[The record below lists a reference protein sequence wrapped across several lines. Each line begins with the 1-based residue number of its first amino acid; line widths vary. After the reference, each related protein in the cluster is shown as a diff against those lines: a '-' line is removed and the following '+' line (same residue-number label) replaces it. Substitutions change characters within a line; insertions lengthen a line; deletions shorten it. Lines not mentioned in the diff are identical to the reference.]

1 MKPLAALFARLAKRP
16 KNTYIF
22 TGACPQNRGIRKKR
36 IPKAGP
42 VVHSCHEPAKTFKG
56 VPGESM
62 QRFVRPVLFCLL
74 VLAIFMC
81 AFYTQ
86 RGTSFV
92 NPFMLGRYADFAAN
106 SPLLSTVLL
115 VVSLPAGILVF
126 LLPESQ
132 AITLAVSDLGFALG
146 LIVSVF
152 ALAAA
157 SGTACTLTRAFLQS
171 SIHRWVAARRQAG
184 KSLPRRAVLPLE
196 YCLFLTVLLLV
207 LNVPV
212 ALVGLVL
219 GMCGMRTK
227 AFCVAAVPILFA
239 RAAMAGLATVEAGFF
254 TLTLLILLGTVLA
267 AGYLYWVAILFKKRR
282 QHDMHEGI
290 MALVDSSEQ
299 LRQASKGADALDA
312 LRLDDLPH
320 DAPRAAQ
327 TRDSLAMGGTS
338 ILVCVRDEETPDD
351 AAALVADAAR
361 SLEMRVITCSMCLSD
376 GNRPQ
381 GSPLS
386 LERDTTPLGGF
397 RDVTRVA
404 DLDELFTRAFQEG
417 ASQVLAVRPVTAYL
431 RREALA
437 EALEALPSAG
447 LVLAPLAGPDRQ
459 YCLVGLARSLGR
471 ARYTQGALAHCTF
484 ASDIS
489 FALTGF
495 ANRPHMLRPLPQ
507 ESETRPLVSVVV
519 VAGERSTTLA
529 NTIYSALKAPWTEC
543 VAALLPEAGE
553 MAEDAGR
560 TGARVV
566 RIEKMSDLN
575 SVVASLAGTY
585 VLFVADCV
593 LLPDDFDEGVL
604 STMGQERAVL
614 GAFSLP
620 ASVPALQRT
629 LRWIG
634 SAVKPGHGAGPSLGQ
649 GIFLKRDFFAH
660 LGGFE
665 DAPVAEAVAH
675 LVSHAALEGRIIVHN
690 RRVRALENAAREE
703 QEKKGLLAQ
712 AREGVDN
719 IFGKKVQGEQGEPEA
734 REDAGPARLELG
746 RQDLRA
752 QAAAMVENCDHCG
765 RCTHFSPM
773 LHKHGM
779 DLSDLPSKPLL
790 AWHCFMCGACTAV
803 CDKGIDGVSL
813 VRLLRKNHVQTH
825 GNRLARPGHG
835 KTLSLARLVS
845 VFAKSARPG
854 QNLLLD
860 ADFCCVYPKTA
871 LKLARFMH
879 ENGRGVILAESGAC
893 LADLGMEN
901 AAHKKVATLRKVM
914 EEKEVTGLYAI
925 SPVTQAWLISR
936 GIAVEPVYV
945 ALRELLHQPMS
956 LAPYHVM
963 IPCADRGR
971 EVFGKSL
978 QPLLTGEYRVIDI
991 PCCGGG
997 GEAAVLEPQLAAA
1010 LKRAVKSV
1018 LRNGERVLSYS
1029 THCAESLSRAGVPTD
1044 HALSALFGLRERP
1057 RAGLAQVSS
1066 LVKTLVSVAGLGQ
1079 EKAREA
1085 EGTGDG
1091 QEGAKNEGRVSRLFG
1106 KLRRKEESAAHS
1118 AAAPLVI
1125 DMDGPSAS
1133 EPAPEVSSSV
1143 EKTTVQESVL
1153 ESQEPVTNAPVMEAR
1168 EEQESLPEVQ
1178 DTAARAEAAE
1188 RLADSEKQGEV
1199 SANRQ
1204 EPVSE
1209 SVSEPV
1215 TAQMAEQ
1222 VVEPVAELVAEKP
1235 EAEALA
1241 APNNGM
1247 GLDLAPEAAKE
1258 DASLQEDAPAAG
1270 IGQTDNLARAA
1281 ELRPRRR
1288 VARPRSAVSLK
1299 KFRS

>member
-42 VVHSCHEPAKTFKG
+42 VVHSCHEPAKTYKG

-361 SLEMRVITCSMCLSD
+361 SLEMRVITCSMCSGD

-719 IFGKKVQGEQGEPEA
+719 IFGKKAQGEPEA

-835 KTLSLARLVS
+835 KTLTLARLVS

-854 QNLLLD
+854 KNLLLD

-879 ENGRGVILAESGAC
+879 ENGRGVILAESGAAM
-893 LADLGMEN
+893 ADLGMED
-901 AAHKKVATLRKVM
+901 AAHKKVASLRKVM

-1085 EGTGDG
+1085 EGTGDE
-1091 QEGAKNEGRVSRLFG
+1091 QEGAKRLFG
-1106 KLRRKEESAAHS
+1106 KLRRKEESTAPS

-1133 EPAPEVSSSV
+1133 EPESVPAPEASSSV
-1143 EKTTVQESVL
+1143 GKTTVQESVL
-1153 ESQEPVTNAPVMEAR
+1153 ESQEPVTDAPVMEAR
-1168 EEQESLPEVQ
+1168 EEQGRLPDTQE
-1178 DTAARAEAAE
+1178 TAAMAETAE
-1188 RLADSEKQGEV
+1188 RPAAS
-1199 SANRQ
+1199 Q
-1204 EPVSE
+1204 EPVTE
-1209 SVSEPV
+1209 QVTEPV
-1215 TAQMAEQ
+1215 AAQMTEQ
-1222 VVEPVAELVAEKP
+1222 AVEPVVEKP
-1235 EAEALA
+1235 ETA
-1241 APNNGM
+1241 APTAPDNGT

-1258 DASLQEDAPAAG
+1258 DASAQQGAPAAG
-1270 IGQTDNLARAA
+1270 MEQTENLARAA